1 MSCVVFMALSSSG
14 RRNLAPNLSKLKWIS
29 EKRVGK
35 ASFGAKLSHYINIYL
50 LSFERRER
58 KSSKK
63 TLYGFL
69 PSVSRNIIKWSKR
82 KLLKDLLCHYLL
94 VRDIQ

>member
-1 MSCVVFMALSSSG
+1 MNSNLSGRVGSYISMFLPEHFVLSCVVFMALSSSG

-50 LSFERRER
+50 LSFEKRER
-58 KSSKK
+58 KSDG
-63 TLYGFL
+63 LF
-69 PSVSRNIIKWSKR
+69 I
-82 KLLKDLLCHYLL
+82 DF
-94 VRDIQ
+94 